1 MIRHCV
7 FLRFRDEVTAQERQ
21 SIYRD
26 LRKLC
31 DNLPGALAMAY
42 GGNVSPEAGMDKG
55 YSEGF
60 ILDFADASA
69 RDAYL
74 VHPEHQAIA
83 GRIVAATADGVAGV
97 LVFDLEV

>member
-1 MIRHCV
+1 LIRHCV
-7 FLRFRDEVTAQERQ
+7 FLRYLDDVAVPERQ

-26 LRKLC
+26 LEALC
-31 DNLPGALAMAY
+31 GKLPGALAISC
-42 GGNVSPEAGMDKG
+42 GTNVSPEAGMDKG

-60 ILDFADASA
+60 ILDFADGAA
-69 RDAYL
+69 RDHYL

-83 GRIVAATADGVAGV
+83 GRLVAAAADGVEGV